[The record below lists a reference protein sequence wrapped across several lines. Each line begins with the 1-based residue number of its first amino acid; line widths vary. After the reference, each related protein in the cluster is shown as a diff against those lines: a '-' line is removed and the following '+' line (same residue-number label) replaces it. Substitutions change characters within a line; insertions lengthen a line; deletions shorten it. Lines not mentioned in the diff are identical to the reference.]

1 MAKVANDK
9 TLDQEVRTAITQDFL
24 AIKAIKLVQMED
36 IRKQLLSAKAALSF
50 FKMEDTPNQ
59 VLLDAKEQEIKHLES
74 ILESNISR

>member
-1 MAKVANDK
+1 M
-9 TLDQEVRTAITQDFL
+9 
-24 AIKAIKLVQMED
+24 AIKAIKLEQMKD
-36 IRKQLLSAKAALSF
+36 IRKKLLSAKAALSF